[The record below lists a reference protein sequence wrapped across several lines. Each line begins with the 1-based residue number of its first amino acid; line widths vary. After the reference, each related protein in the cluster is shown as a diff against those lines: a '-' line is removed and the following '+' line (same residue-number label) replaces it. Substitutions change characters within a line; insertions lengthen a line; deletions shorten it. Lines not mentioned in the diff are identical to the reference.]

1 LLNHPFVGV
10 DKRAKRLGLAPRD
23 STLIQNTLVENNIIK
38 PVVIDR
44 KKLFELT
51 EQGEKAAAELG
62 LKFKKDKNQGIEH
75 RYFAEMTKRML
86 ENRGWTVFKEK
97 ADIDLVAHLDDETV
111 AIEVETGKNNT
122 DQIEKNIEKLVQFPG
137 AEKFILATNKNANIK
152 INNLISKMG
161 FSASLHLYPV
171 KEFIKNP
178 PI

>member
-10 DKRAKRLGLAPRD
+10 DKRAKRLGLVPRD
-23 STLIQNTLVENNIIK
+23 STHIQNALIENKIIR

-51 EQGEKAAAELG
+51 EQGEKIIAELG
-62 LKFKKDKNQGIEH
+62 LKIKKDKNQSIEH
-75 RYFAEMTKRML
+75 RYFADRVKKLMEKS
-86 ENRGWTVFKEK
+86 GWTVFKEK
-97 ADIDLVAHLDDETV
+97 YDIDLVAQMDDKTV

-122 DQIEKNIEKLVQFPG
+122 DQIEKNIEKLVQFS
-137 AEKFILATNKNANIK
+137 AADRFILATNDSANIK
-152 INNLISKMG
+152 IKNLISKMG
-161 FSASLHLYPV
+161 FSGSLHLYPI